1 MNVKFTEECLAKH
14 FVLPIV
20 FFHIT
25 FKHCLSSSSSQ
36 QFTRKGWCKHSS
48 AETLFLGS
56 NANIGRRKSENSYK
70 CSWNYKNMQIPG
82 LVSDLGSLRIPFIFL
97 RQHLVERPGLQLGDM
112 SQLACNTPVSS
123 EYNKLIMEP
132 CNKL

>member
-1 MNVKFTEECLAKH
+1 
-14 FVLPIV
+14 
-20 FFHIT
+20 
-25 FKHCLSSSSSQ
+25 
-36 QFTRKGWCKHSS
+36 
-48 AETLFLGS
+48 
-56 NANIGRRKSENSYK
+56 
-70 CSWNYKNMQIPG
+70 MQIPG